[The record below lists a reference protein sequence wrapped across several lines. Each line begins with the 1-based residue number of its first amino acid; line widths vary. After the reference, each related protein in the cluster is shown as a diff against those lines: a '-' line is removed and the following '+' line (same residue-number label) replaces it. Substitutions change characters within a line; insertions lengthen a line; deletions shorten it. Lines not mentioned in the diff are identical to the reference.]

1 MARRIGFLGP
11 VGTYTEEAALKYD
24 PEAELQ
30 PFPTISAVGLAV
42 SSATTQEG
50 VVPRENSLEG
60 SVTGTLDLQISGSTG
75 GDGGRRQTAG

>member
-11 VGTYTEEAALKYD
+11 VGTYTEEAALQYD

-42 SSATTQEG
+42 SSE
-50 VVPRENSLEG
+50 
-60 SVTGTLDLQISGSTG
+60 I
-75 GDGGRRQTAG
+75 GRSEMAIEKDPPIDYPNFTKDSCFNI